1 MMGVMTSAVPA
12 IQVTGLSK
20 AYGSQAALRGV
31 DFTVA
36 RGEVFG
42 LLGPNGA
49 GKTTC
54 VEVLEGYRERDS
66 GEVLVLGQ
74 DPGARDLRARVGI
87 VLQSCGTYP
96 HLTVRETITHFAG
109 LYPHPRP
116 VDEVLALAGLNDCAD
131 RRARTLS
138 GGQARRL
145 DFALALAGD
154 PELIFLDEPTTG
166 FDPAARR
173 AAWDVIRTLKALG
186 KTVVLTTHY
195 LDEAQAL
202 ADRVAILQDGQ
213 ILAEGAPDQLGAAR
227 YRVAWRGADGTL
239 EERFTEDPTALLA
252 TLTASALERGERLE
266 DLSVTRPSLEDV
278 YLELTEVAA

>member
-1 MMGVMTSAVPA
+1 MMGAMTSAVPA
-12 IQVTGLSK
+12 IEVTGLSK

-66 GEVLVLGQ
+66 GEVRVLGC

-96 HLTVRETITHFAG
+96 YLTVRETLAHWAS
-109 LYPHPRP
+109 LYPHPRR
-116 VDEVLALAGLNDCAD
+116 VDEVLALAGLDDCAD

-145 DFALALAGD
+145 DFALALVGD

-173 AAWDVIRTLKALG
+173 AAWDVIRALQG
-186 KTVVLTTHY
+186 TRQDGRADHALPRRGAGARRPRGDPPGRPDPRRRPAGLARRLALPRGLACRRRHARGALHRGPDRAAAPLTA
-195 LDEAQAL
+195 DAL
-202 ADRVAILQDGQ
+202 A
-213 ILAEGAPDQLGAAR
+213 
-227 YRVAWRGADGTL
+227 RGEKL
-239 EERFTEDPTALLA
+239 EE
-252 TLTASALERGERLE
+252 
-266 DLSVTRPSLEDV
+266 LSVTRPSLEDV
-278 YLELTEVAA
+278 YLELIEVAV

>member
-1 MMGVMTSAVPA
+1 MMGTMTSAVPA

-20 AYGSQAALRGV
+20 AYGSRPALRGV

-116 VDEVLALAGLNDCAD
+116 VDEVLALAGLNECAD

-166 FDPAARR
+166 FDPAPPPAPGGVIPPPKGPGQTRR
-173 AAWDVIRTLKALG
+173 
-186 KTVVLTTHY
+186 
-195 LDEAQAL
+195 
-202 ADRVAILQDGQ
+202 
-213 ILAEGAPDQLGAAR
+213 
-227 YRVAWRGADGTL
+227 
-239 EERFTEDPTALLA
+239 PT
-252 TLTASALERGERLE
+252 
-266 DLSVTRPSLEDV
+266 PHH
-278 YLELTEVAA
+278 